1 MALDG
6 GVSVRNDRMGMAAGG
21 GKADVASH
29 EGGAQ
34 QAASGSPLEVSA
46 MARAW
51 RPWDAALAEEA
62 AIGTVGNRL
71 RRRISSTRFR
81 CSPLLLSL
89 LRIGAIAQGPVW
101 VEARASCA
109 HIHAITTLGDL
120 PSTHALCK
128 QYASTHPRYPSPRP
142 SCTAPALPPLPP
154 TPHSLCGC
162 AADNWVCL
170 SCGEVACGRSEGAH
184 MVKHFYATGHP
195 LAAGFRDSSV
205 WCFQCDSYLDALR
218 IPTLRPLFHSLYR
231 SKSGQYSDLSLHSHA
246 HSPTSASASATASLS

>member
-1 MALDG
+1 MDG

-21 GKADVASH
+21 GKADAASH

-34 QAASGSPLEVSA
+34 QAASGSPLE
-46 MARAW
+46 
-51 RPWDAALAEEA
+51 
-62 AIGTVGNRL
+62 
-71 RRRISSTRFR
+71 
-81 CSPLLLSL
+81 
-89 LRIGAIAQGPVW
+89 GPVW

-128 QYASTHPRYPSPRP
+128 Q
-142 SCTAPALPPLPP
+142 
-154 TPHSLCGC
+154 CGC